1 MKDVDLTRIW
11 SVDILKDGKQHFWL
25 IDMAL
30 GCRSAY
36 WDPEKAGVA
45 NG

>member
-1 MKDVDLTRIW
+1 MKDVDLTGIW
-11 SVDILKDGKQHFWL
+11 SVDILKDGKQHFLL
-25 IDMAL
+25 IYMAL
-30 GCRSAY
+30 GYRSAY

>member
-1 MKDVDLTRIW
+1 MKDVDLTGIW

-30 GCRSAY
+30 RCRSAY